1 MLWGSIMNFR
11 KLHRHGHVAC
21 LITDVYILWAKK
33 KEDPF
38 NISHEEYYRIC
49 NRPMASFRV
58 SSKLV
63 LQQHYIFMTGMWDAC
78 LFDYVLFCLFLSR
91 TSKLIG
97 IQFFAC
103 NLVQYK
109 NSPDCTFKKIQI
121 FFCHDSG
128 DIIFCTDFL
137 QSLPWVD
144 VDQRPV
150 PKWRIF
156 LITPGPFHQPLQHI
170 KS

>member
-1 MLWGSIMNFR
+1 MGTWPVWLLMSTYCEQR
-11 KLHRHGHVAC
+11 
-21 LITDVYILWAKK
+21 KK
-33 KEDPF
+33 KTRLIF
-38 NISHEEYYRIC
+38 HTKNITAFAIGQWRLSEWVQSLYYNNI
-49 NRPMASFRV
+49 
-58 SSKLV
+58 
-63 LQQHYIFMTGMWDAC
+63 YIFMTGMWDAC

-97 IQFFAC
+97 IRFFAC